1 MKAINLK
8 AEHLINPIG
17 IDIENP
23 RFMWNCEG
31 GIKQSAYQIKATN
44 VDGKV
49 LWDSGKVYSS
59 KMAYIEY
66 PLNLTS
72 RTRVNW
78 CVKLWDENDK
88 AGEWSDTAFFE
99 IGLKKNDFKAKWITG
114 DYTPSVKNYNKKK
127 KLEKS
132 FLINGIDFLIENS
145 KEKSTKRYPVDYFKK
160 EFAAKKDVKS
170 ARLYATSCGIYAAYI
185 NGKKVSMPLAP
196 GITDYNKRVQY
207 QTYDITDLIKENNT
221 INIELADGWYRGSC
235 GAWGLKE
242 QYGTQTK
249 FLAQLEITYTDG
261 SIQTIVTD
269 DTWPWSNDGSILFA
283 DNKDGEIVD
292 VRKEPTYS
300 QKAKIT
306 SHNVVPTASNNVQ
319 IAEKE
324 QLKGTMSV
332 TKSGKRLIDFRQ
344 NIAGYVSF
352 KIKAKAGQKITLR
365 FGEMT
370 DENGELTLKNIQC
383 SNKHITTPLQKI
395 EYICKDGINEYKT
408 KFAIFGFKLMEIDTD
423 IDVDENNFTAIAVYS
438 DIAQTGFFESS
449 NELLN
454 KFVDATVWS
463 TKSNS
468 TDLPTDCPTRE
479 RHGWT
484 GDAQLFFNTASYLF
498 DYAAFAD
505 KFERD
510 LCDEQKANGCFGQIV
525 PNGGV
530 DFYMKFMDGSAG
542 WSDAG
547 VFIPYRL
554 YKKYN
559 DISYIKKYFENMKRF
574 TEFKIKTIGKYYP
587 TAIPTGIGAKYS
599 KYIVNYGQ
607 SYGEWAEPT
616 DVKPMKT
623 SDFVSPH
630 PEESTAYMIY
640 LLDVM
645 AEICAILGKSDDKT
659 RYEKLSAKVKIGYQK
674 LVSTKKFSLDTDRQ
688 AKLVRPLYFNLL
700 DTKNTEFA
708 KKRLIKALDN
718 YGWRLGTGFLSTPFI
733 LEVLAD
739 IDIDYAYKLLENEQM
754 PGWLFMTKKG
764 ATTIWESWEGTEA
777 EGGIASLNHYSKGA
791 VCEWL
796 FSSMCGI
803 NVDGENHFVIAPKP
817 GGHFGFAKAEYNS
830 VYGKVVSDW
839 KKQND
844 KYVYEIEIP
853 ANCTAVIILPNGI
866 KQTVTAGKYKF

>member
-1 MKAINLK
+1 MKAINIKTEYLK
-8 AEHLINPIG
+8 NPLG

-23 RFMWNCEG
+23 RIMWNCEG
-31 GIKQSAYQIKATN
+31 GVTQTAYQIIT
-44 VDGKV
+44 DE
-49 LWDSGKVYSS
+49 WDSGKVESGS
-59 KMAYIEY
+59 MRAVVPVKFEKGK
-66 PLNLTS
+66 
-72 RTRVNW
+72 RVTF
-78 CVKLWDENDK
+78 KIRLWDENDK
-88 AGEWSDTAFFE
+88 EDEFSEENFFE
-99 IGLKKNDFKAKWITG
+99 YGIKNWSAKWITG
-114 DYTPSVKNYNKKK
+114 NYEVDKKGYK
-127 KLEKS
+127 KEKKIEKS
-132 FLINGIDFLIENS
+132 FFLSGINFVATANKPEADRF
-145 KEKSTKRYPVDYFKK
+145 PVDYFKK
-160 EFAAKKDVKS
+160 EFGAKKNVKS
-170 ARLYATSCGIYAAYI
+170 ARLYATACGIYSAYI

-196 GITDYNKRVQY
+196 GITDYRKRVQY
-207 QTYDITDLIKENNT
+207 QTYDVTDLIKEKNI
-221 INIELADGWYRGSC
+221 INIDLADGWYRGSC
-235 GAWGLKE
+235 GAWGLKN
-242 QYGTQTK
+242 QYGCETK
-249 FLAQLEITYTDG
+249 ILAQLEIQYIDG
-261 SIQTIVTD
+261 STD
-269 DTWPWSNDGSILFA
+269 TVITDSSWLWSNDGPVRFA

-292 VRKEPTYS
+292 ANKKPAYSSRAKE
-300 QKAKIT
+300 T
-306 SHNVVPTASNNVQ
+306 SYTVAPSASNNVP

-324 QLKGTMSV
+324 TFKGKMT
-332 TKSGKRLIDFRQ
+332 TAPSGKKIIDFKQ
-344 NIAGYVSF
+344 NFAGYVSF
-352 KIKAKAGQKITLR
+352 KINAKKGQKITLR
-365 FGEMT
+365 FGEML
-370 DENGELTLKNIQC
+370 DDNGELTLKNIQC
-383 SNKHITTPLQKI
+383 SNKKITTPLQTIK
-395 EYICKDGINEYKT
+395 YICKDGLNEYKT
-408 KFAIFGFKLMEIDTD
+408 NFAIFGFQYMEIDTEIEMSD
-423 IDVDENNFTAIAVYS
+423 DWFTAIAVYS
-438 DIAQTGFFESS
+438 DMEETGFFESS

-454 KFVDATVWS
+454 KFVTATKWS

-510 LCDEQKANGCFGQIV
+510 LCDEQKANGCFGQIA

-559 DISYIKKYFENMKRF
+559 DISYIEKYFDNMKRF
-574 TEFKIKTIGKYYP
+574 TEFKIKTVGKPYP
-587 TAIPTGIGAKYS
+587 TALPTGVGAKYS

-616 DVKPMKT
+616 DVIPMKT

-659 RYEKLSAKVKIGYQK
+659 RYEKLSEKVKIGYQK

-708 KKRLIKALDN
+708 KKRLVKALDN

-733 LEVLAD
+733 LDVLAD
-739 IDIDYAYKLLENEQM
+739 INIDYAYKLLENEEM
-754 PGWLFMTKKG
+754 PGWLFMPKNG
-764 ATTIWESWEGTEA
+764 AATIWESWEGTKA
-777 EGGIASLNHYSKGA
+777 QGGIASLNHYSKGA

-796 FSSMCGI
+796 FKEMCGI
-803 NVDGENHFVIAPKP
+803 NVSGENHFVIKPQP
-817 GGHFGFAKAEYNS
+817 GGHFTFASADYKS
-830 VYGKVVSDW
+830 VFGEVKSGW
-839 KKQND
+839 KKEND
-844 KYVYEIEIP
+844 KYTYQITIP
-853 ANCTAVIILPNGI
+853 ANCTADIILPNGE
-866 KQTVTAGKYKF
+866 KHAVKAGKYSF